1 MTPGRSVLLVAV
13 LGSLAIGV
21 RAWTSSADTKTARPS
36 PGVIHRRVIG
46 RGEIAAVGG
55 VSKLRSR
62 VDGQVTR
69 VSVREGDRVS
79 KGQVIGTIDDP
90 VLTAELGRLR
100 GERDARRQ
108 IEETVTQGA
117 RSEERAALAAY
128 VRTAEAELA
137 LAEDRLRRTAALSA
151 TGSVSDA
158 ERVDAESAAGA
169 ARARLEGARARRD
182 LATNGPRRSEVSSAR
197 NESAAASAAEIEMER
212 RLEMTRIESPI
223 DGVVIARHIDE
234 GEVVTGAE
242 SGQGQ
247 LLFEIADDTR
257 EEFRIEVESMD
268 AELVALG
275 QDVEIRGPGGLL
287 RLGSG
292 KVNRLGARLSE
303 RTIGVA
309 SARERAEGWV
319 RNVWA
324 SIAWDRA
331 EDHHPLG
338 ERLEGHIALAPL
350 PVAAS
355 LPREAIDIHAGRA
368 VVHVPSW
375 LGWRELPVE
384 LGESDEHL
392 VEVRGVGPGV
402 VVRLR

>member
-1 MTPGRSVLLVAV
+1 
-13 LGSLAIGV
+13 
-21 RAWTSSADTKTARPS
+21 
-36 PGVIHRRVIG
+36 VIHRRVIG
-46 RGEIAAVGG
+46 RGEIDAIGG

-69 VSVREGDRVS
+69 VAVREGDRVV
-79 KGQVIGTIDDP
+79 KGQLLGAIDDP
-90 VLTAELGRLR
+90 VLTAEIARLR
-100 GERDARRQ
+100 DERDARRHA
-108 IEETVTQGA
+108 EATVSQGA
-117 RSEERAALAAY
+117 RNEERAALAAD
-128 VRTAEAELA
+128 VRSAEAELA
-137 LAEDRLRRTAALSA
+137 LAEDRLRRTTALSA

-182 LATNGPRRSEVSSAR
+182 LATNGPRRSEVSSAKS
-197 NESAAASAAEIEMER
+197 ESAAASAAEVEMER
-212 RLEMTRIESPI
+212 RLDMTRIESPI

-247 LLFEIADDTR
+247 LLFELADDTR
-257 EEFRIEVESMD
+257 EEFRIEVESID
-268 AELVALG
+268 ADLVALG
-275 QDVEIRGPGGLL
+275 QDVEIRGPGGLA

-292 KVNRLGARLSE
+292 RVNRLGARLAE

-324 SIAWDRA
+324 SIAWDRS

-338 ERLEGHIALAPL
+338 ERLEGYISLPPL
-350 PVAAS
+350 TVATS
-355 LPREAIDIHAGRA
+355 LPREAIDVHGGRA
-368 VVHVPSW
+368 VVHVSSW
-375 LGWRELPVE
+375 LGWRELPVV

-392 VEVRGVGPGV
+392 VEVRGVDPGV
-402 VVRLR
+402 VARLR